1 MQTANPFR
9 AMWEKMRQSASPL
22 DGLSAFYLGLE
33 SDLSGAQEAAFS
45 ADPLSPA
52 AAATH

>member
-9 AMWEKMRQSASPL
+9 TLWEKMRQSTSPL

-33 SDLSGAQEAAFS
+33 SDLSGVQETAFS
-45 ADPLSPA
+45 ADSLSPA
-52 AAATH
+52 VVATH

>member
-9 AMWEKMRQSASPL
+9 TLWEKMRQSASPL

-33 SDLSGAQEAAFS
+33 SDVSRLQDAAFS

-52 AAATH
+52 AVVTH

>member
-33 SDLSGAQEAAFS
+33 SDLSCAQEAAFS
-45 ADPLSPA
+45 ADPLLPA
-52 AAATH
+52 AVATH